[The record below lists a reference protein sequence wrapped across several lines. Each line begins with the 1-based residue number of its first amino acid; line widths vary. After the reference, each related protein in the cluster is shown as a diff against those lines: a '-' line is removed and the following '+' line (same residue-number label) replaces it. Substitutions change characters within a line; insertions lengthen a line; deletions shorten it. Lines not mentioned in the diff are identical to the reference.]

1 MPQIIVQ
8 AGSADRPGSVTLKER
23 VSRSDL
29 NNDHFAGQLMQ
40 RIGWALLDA
49 EDIEASAERVGRD
62 TNRRL
67 FRDLATGG
75 ERGRPGLT

>member
-23 VSRSDL
+23 VSGSDL
-29 NNDHFAGQLMQ
+29 NNDHFAGELVQ

-49 EDIEASAERVGRD
+49 EDIEESAERVGRD
-62 TNRRL
+62 MNRGL
-67 FRDLATGG
+67 IRDLADDGN
-75 ERGRPGLT
+75 RRSPS